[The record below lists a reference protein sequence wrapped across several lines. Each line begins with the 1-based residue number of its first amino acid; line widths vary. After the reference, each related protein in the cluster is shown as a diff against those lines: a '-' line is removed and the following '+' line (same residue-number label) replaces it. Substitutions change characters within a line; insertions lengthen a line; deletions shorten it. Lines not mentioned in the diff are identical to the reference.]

1 MGLPALLLFALSTLN
16 TAADLRDACHPDA
29 SVIRKLTP
37 GIAVDIRFSVA
48 GEAGDCF
55 KVAVEQNGEAIQGYV
70 PARAVNGRADYER
83 ARAEARTVTSTEP
96 VAGTPR
102 KLAGARPAIGP
113 NAVSRAM
120 DLMQQNRN
128 AEALEILEA
137 VLRANRRDATVLALA
152 GQAARRSDRVRDA
165 VTYWRESLD
174 MAHSPVV
181 ERFLKEAQQELAADG
196 SSQQLIGMRFA
207 FRYDD
212 RSVSPEQ
219 ARSLVPVLD
228 SEWARVAEALGC
240 RSEERITAII
250 QSRDAYLK
258 GTGAAEW
265 SGGQYDG
272 RIRVALLEPTPGEQT
287 HQTFAHEIVH
297 ACLAQTGPWPAWLH
311 EGLAQKL
318 SGRTLPG
325 SEIAAIKQMAR
336 THQLPSLG
344 TMGQTFAR
352 MSAHHAQ
359 IAYATAMLAADLLYQ
374 HYGPDGVRSLIQSP
388 ERLQQVTAQLDG
400 WIRE

>member
-1 MGLPALLLFALSTLN
+1 MGLPAIVLLSLSTLN
-16 TAADLRDACHPDA
+16 SAADLRDACHPDA
-29 SVIRKLTP
+29 SLIRKLAP
-37 GIAVDIRFSVA
+37 GAAVDIRFSVA

-55 KVAVEQNGEAIQGYV
+55 KVAVEQNGETVQGYV
-70 PARAVNGRADYER
+70 PARAVDGRANYDR
-83 ARAEARTVTSTEP
+83 ARAEAPGVTSTEP
-96 VAGTPR
+96 VAIAR
-102 KLAGARPAIGP
+102 KPAGPAPAIGP
-113 NAVSRAM
+113 DSVSKAM
-120 DLMQQNRN
+120 GLMQQNRN
-128 AEALEILEA
+128 AEALELLEA
-137 VLRANRRDATVLALA
+137 VLRVNRRDATVLALA

-165 VTYWRESLD
+165 VAYWQESLE
-174 MAHSPVV
+174 MAQSPVV
-181 ERFLKEAQQELAADG
+181 ERFLKEALQELAADQ

-212 RSVSPEQ
+212 RSVTPEQ
-219 ARSLVPVLD
+219 ARSLVPILD
-228 SEWARVAEALGC
+228 SEWARVAELLGC

-250 QSRDAYLK
+250 QSREAYLR
-258 GTGAAEW
+258 TTSAAEW

-272 RIRVALLEPTPGEQT
+272 RIRVALVEPTPGEHT
-287 HQTFAHEIVH
+287 RQTFAHEIVH
-297 ACLAQTGPWPAWLH
+297 ACLAQTGSWPAWFH

-318 SGRTLPG
+318 SGRTLPA
-325 SEIAAIKQMAR
+325 SQISAIKQMAR

-359 IAYATAMLAADLLYQ
+359 IAYATAMLAVDLLYQ
-374 HYGPDGVRSLIQSP
+374 HYGPDGVRSLVQSP